1 MSNPADG
8 PKNPPAYPPKA
19 YHDLEF
25 LNSPAARPIRILSE
39 YLEPRDRLKRRGVR
53 DTIVFFGSARFKD
66 RATAETIAAEA
77 KTDEDKA
84 RAERLLAGSHWYED
98 ARRLAHMLTDWAAE
112 NRGEGRDFVVCTGG
126 GPGIMEA
133 ANRGAHE
140 AGGLSVGFNI
150 SLPFEQAPNPYIT
163 PELSFDF
170 HYFFM
175 RKLFFAYLAKA
186 IIVFPG
192 GFGTL
197 DELAEILTLV
207 QTDKLRKKMKILIY
221 GTEFWNKFVNFDALV
236 EAGTISPE
244 DLDLFDWVDTPEQA
258 VECLTPWLQEHYGN
272 QVLF

>member
-1 MSNPADG
+1 MGYDCPFMSNPEY
-8 PKNPPAYPPKA
+8 PKKA

-25 LNSPAARPIRILSE
+25 LNSPAARPIRLLSE
-39 YLEPRDRLKRRGVR
+39 YLEPRDRLQRRGVH

-66 RATAETIAAEA
+66 KQTAETIAAEA
-77 KTDEDKA
+77 KTDEDRA
-84 RAERLLAGSHWYED
+84 RAERLVAGSRWYED

-133 ANRGAHE
+133 ANRGAQE

-221 GTEFWNKFVNFDALV
+221 GTEFWNKVVNFEALV
-236 EAGTISPE
+236 EAGTISPD
-244 DLDLFDWVDTPEQA
+244 DLELFDWVDTPEEA
-258 VECLTPWLQEHYGN
+258 VQCLTPWLKEHYGS
-272 QVLF
+272 QLLF